1 MSARPTE
8 RPVLNFINSADDSE
22 IQIAFGY
29 FKGEPTAALFHGEE
43 LVLIPRDILGI
54 AFFQGWEDEN
64 PNNVLEL
71 VSKDEGGEE

>member
-1 MSARPTE
+1 MSSLPTE

-29 FKGEPTAALFHGEE
+29 YKGEPTAALFHGEK

-54 AFFQGWEDEN
+54 AFSQGWEDEN

-71 VSKDEGGEE
+71 VSKGEE

>member
-1 MSARPTE
+1 MSSLPTE

-54 AFFQGWEDEN
+54 AFSQGWEDEN

-71 VSKDEGGEE
+71 VSKGEE

>member
-1 MSARPTE
+1 MSSLPTE
-8 RPVLNFINSADDSE
+8 RPVLNFINLADDSE

-54 AFFQGWEDEN
+54 AFSQGWEDEN

-71 VSKDEGGEE
+71 VSKGEE

>member
-1 MSARPTE
+1 MSSLPTE

-54 AFFQGWEDEN
+54 AFSQGWEGNTCDKCAE
-64 PNNVLEL
+64 EL
-71 VSKDEGGEE
+71 TGSGGEE